1 MSSSTKFAGV
11 PTSTVK
17 ALAKETAKKIP
28 TKKQVKVVQEPVILC
43 DGSTFKP
50 LPVKST
56 SDVLRTSL
64 LMLFKHVADI
74 HVTVIEIVAEKFGI
88 SVEDLHK
95 AITEDPRWADMFM
108 HPLISDLTETATTN
122 SVPAPTPAPS
132 PSAPTKSTKPSI
144 VLLDEPELVF
154 E

>member
-11 PTSTVK
+11 PTATVK
-17 ALAKETAKKIP
+17 ALAKETAKKLP
-28 TKKQVKVVQEPVILC
+28 TKKKVKVVQEPVILS

-50 LPVKST
+50 IPVKTT

-95 AITEDPRWADMFM
+95 AITEDPRWADMFV
-108 HPLISDLTETATTN
+108 HPLISDLTETATAN
-122 SVPAPTPAPS
+122 SVPPAP
-132 PSAPTKSTKPSI
+132 APAPPVPKTAKSGI
-144 VLLDEPELVF
+144 VLLDEPEIVF